1 MKECWNINKPKV
13 LSALKKSKMKEV
25 DDILELMED
34 CATKDEKG
42 ELLYYFNQ
50 PNWTDWLQTGMNSH
64 QNECKHK
71 FISVSAVTAR

>member
-1 MKECWNINKPKV
+1 LKAELGRILDKEEIVKDMKECWNINKPKV

-50 PNWTDWLQTGMNSH
+50 PN
-64 QNECKHK
+64 
-71 FISVSAVTAR
+71 